1 MNETLKLGLVLL
13 LVTAVAGGILA
24 GVNSLTAPVITER
37 ENQEK
42 FASLLEI
49 FTEANEFIEFE
60 GSDLSGIQASYPSV
74 VSITE
79 VKNNGTELGYAVTTK
94 TGGYGGDINTLVGI
108 SADGTLAGI
117 KVLVMSETA
126 GLGSRIVDDPAFAQS
141 FTGKGAG
148 GSVTPAG
155 TGAGDNE
162 VMMLSGATVST
173 NAVVKGVNDALSAF
187 SNSLAN

>member
-79 VKNNGTELGYAVTTK
+79 VKNDGTELGYAVTTK
-94 TGGYGGDINTLVGI
+94 TGGYAGDINTLVGI

-141 FTGKGAG
+141 FAGKGAG

-155 TGAGDNE
+155 TGSGENE